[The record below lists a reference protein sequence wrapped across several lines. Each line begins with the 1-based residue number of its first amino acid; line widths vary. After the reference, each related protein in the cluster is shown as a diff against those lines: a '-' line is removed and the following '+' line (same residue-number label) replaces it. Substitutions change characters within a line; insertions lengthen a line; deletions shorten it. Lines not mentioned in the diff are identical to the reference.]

1 MLPKIKHPVFEFV
14 VPSTKKKEM
23 FRPFLVR
30 EEKILLMAKTS
41 EDKADI
47 FRAIKQV
54 INNCAMNSNFD
65 VDKLATFDLEFLF
78 IQLRSVSVNNTVTVS
93 YRDNEDGEIY
103 DFDIDLNQI
112 KVEFPEGIDSKI
124 MINPE
129 VGIKLKYPSASIF
142 DDKEFLNSGEDS
154 YYELVVRSIDKIF
167 DTENVYD
174 PNEYK
179 PEEIEDFLNQL
190 DVKTFEKIQSFM
202 NSMPR
207 LYYKISYNN
216 KNGNERNIELMTL
229 SDFFTLGWTIIT

>member
-54 INNCAMNSNFD
+54 INNCALNTNFD
-65 VDKLATFDLEFLF
+65 IDKLSTFDLEYLF
-78 IQLRSVSVNNTVTVS
+78 IQLRAISVNNTVTVS

-103 DFDIDLNQI
+103 NFDIDLSQI
-112 KVEFPEGIDSKI
+112 KVEFPEGIDNKI
-124 MINPE
+124 MINSE
-129 VGIKLKYPSASIF
+129 VGIKLKYPTASIF
-142 DDKEFLNSGEDS
+142 EDKAFLNSGDNS

-167 DTENVYD
+167 DTESVYD
-174 PNEYK
+174 PSEYT
-179 PEEIEDFLNQL
+179 PEEIEEFLNQL
-190 DVKTFEKIQSFM
+190 DVKTFEKIQNFM
-202 NSMPR
+202 NNLPK
-207 LYYKISYNN
+207 LYHMISYKN
-216 KNGNERNIELMTL
+216 KNGNDRNIELTTL
-229 SDFFTLGWTIIT
+229 SDFFTLG

>member
-54 INNCAMNSNFD
+54 INNCALNQNFD
-65 VDKLATFDLEFLF
+65 VDKLSTFDIEYLF
-78 IQLRSVSVNNTVTVS
+78 IQLRAISVNSIVSVS

-103 DFDIDLNQI
+103 DFEIDLT
-112 KVEFPEGIDSKI
+112 KVEVEFPEGIESKI
-124 MINPE
+124 MVTPE
-129 VGIKLKYPSASIF
+129 VGLKLKYPTASIF
-142 DDKEFLNSGEDS
+142 EDEKFLNSGEDS
-154 YYELVVRSIDKIF
+154 YYELIVRSIDKIF

-174 PNEYK
+174 PAEYK
-179 PEEIEDFLNQL
+179 PEEIEEFMNQL
-190 DVKTFEKIQSFM
+190 DVKTFEKIQNFM
-202 NSMPR
+202 NKIPR
-207 LYYKISYNN
+207 LYHKLTYTN
-216 KNGNERNIELMTL
+216 KNGNERTIELTTL
-229 SDFFTLGWTIIT
+229 SDFFTLG

>member
-1 MLPKIKHPVFEFV
+1 MLPKIKHPVFEFI

-30 EEKILLMAKTS
+30 EEKILLMAKTA

-54 INNCAMNSNFD
+54 INNCALNAGFD

-78 IQLRSVSVNNTVTVS
+78 IQLRSVSVNNNVSVS

-103 DFDIDLNQI
+103 EFDIDLNKI

-142 DDKEFLNSGEDS
+142 DDKAFMNSGEDS

-167 DTENVYD
+167 DTESVYD
-174 PNEYK
+174 PAEYK
-179 PEEIEDFLNQL
+179 PEEIEDFMNQL

-216 KNGNERNIELMTL
+216 KNGNERNIELTTL
-229 SDFFTLGWTIIT
+229 SDFFTLR